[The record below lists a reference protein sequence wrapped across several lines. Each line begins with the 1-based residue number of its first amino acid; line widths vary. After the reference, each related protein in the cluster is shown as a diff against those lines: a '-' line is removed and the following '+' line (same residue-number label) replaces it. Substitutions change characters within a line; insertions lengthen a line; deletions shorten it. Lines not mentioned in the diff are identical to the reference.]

1 MKNKLIFILFSLIII
16 IKCQEEE
23 EEENE
28 NEEKIYKY
36 IPIYE
41 YNCEYGVTVINK
53 KNCTS
58 VDTGY
63 SITQNL
69 WKCCYITYK
78 NETTGE
84 VIEKCKIVEDTEYGL
99 KLYKHVLA
107 SYEDVQILCL
117 GNYYKINNFFILL
130 ILLFGLLL

>member
-1 MKNKLIFILFSLIII
+1 MKNKLIFILISLII

-23 EEENE
+23 EEE

-69 WKCCYITYK
+69 WKCCYITFK

-99 KLYKHVLA
+99 KKYKHVLA